1 MTKKKNKQVNLF
13 SHLKQIKEVQNPDY
27 WDTLSDTEK
36 KTWSTF
42 MINRYLS
49 MNIDWID
56 TIAEVQPY
64 IQQLPPETVYRFYSD
79 LIPKGKT
86 YLKYVK
92 GKKSNN
98 NYEDWLVDLICL
110 EYQCSSREAEDYLE
124 ILYSTKNGK
133 KKIKSICEKWGTE
146 KKKITKLKLK
156 V

>member
-64 IQQLPPETVYRFYSD
+64 INNFHQRPYIGSTV
-79 LIPKGKT
+79 T
-86 YLKYVK
+86 
-92 GKKSNN
+92 
-98 NYEDWLVDLICL
+98 
-110 EYQCSSREAEDYLE
+110 
-124 ILYSTKNGK
+124 
-133 KKIKSICEKWGTE
+133 
-146 KKKITKLKLK
+146 
-156 V
+156 